1 MRELLQLPQLLW
13 LPWVVMSRAPDW
25 REQQNSHFLP
35 CWGPASCGCQPGGGV
50 KLLWLLRQPQPGP
63 CLGPYCAPGAWCP
76 ALPQLSG
83 VLGSHPVFL
92 QLCKQHS
99 LLQRFPGPPHL
110 LGKSLQFPFIPAR
123 GHSPTCG
130 NPRPSRVLPPNALSA
145 PSLSMATAPGSSSL
159 TGLPIS
165 CLCFKNNH
173 YYPHVSTITTHGQQ
187 IASFTPPPPP
197 PKSNKLLITPVAVPS
212 TNIKRNDD

>member
-110 LGKSLQFPFIPAR
+110 LGRAFSFLLSRPEAILQHV
-123 GHSPTCG
+123 GTL
-130 NPRPSRVLPPNALSA
+130 VLPESFLPMLSRRPAFPWPLPLDQAASLVSLFPVCALKTTIITLTSP
-145 PSLSMATAPGSSSL
+145 PSPPTDNRLHLLPHPTPTKVKQTADNPSG
-159 TGLPIS
+159 
-165 CLCFKNNH
+165 
-173 YYPHVSTITTHGQQ
+173 STINQHQT
-187 IASFTPPPPP
+187 
-197 PKSNKLLITPVAVPS
+197 K
-212 TNIKRNDD
+212 